1 MSLGTFLFGSPLAS
15 SQERAERI
23 GAAAGIPIFG
33 LDALSSAAY
42 GPEAALTLLIP
53 LGAAGSLYI
62 VPISA
67 SIIVLLTIVFF
78 SYRQTIEAYPGGG
91 GSYTVAR
98 ENLGVSAGLLAAAAL
113 MIDYI
118 LVVAVGISAGVGALV
133 SAAPDLQR
141 HSLLLCLG
149 ILVLITLVNLR
160 GVREAGAVFMIPTYL
175 FVGTLL
181 VAIGIGVVKSL
192 LSGGHPAPV
201 VTPPASRGAAAAVG
215 VWLLLKAFASG
226 CTAMT
231 GVEAVSNGVKAFREP
246 TAPTARRTLTIIIAL
261 LIVMLAGIAY
271 LVRAYGI
278 VATDPGQPGYQSVLS
293 IMLGAVTG
301 KGLFYYVTIGSILLV
316 LALSANTAFADF
328 PRLCRVIALD
338 GFLPRSLA
346 IRGRRLIYSQG
357 VYVLAALSALLLI
370 VFGGVTDRLIPL
382 FAVGAFLAFTLS
394 QTGMVFHWKRVG
406 GRGARHSIFV
416 NGFGAL
422 ATGLTV
428 VVVLVAKFL
437 EGAWITLLLIPGLL
451 LLMVSVRRQY
461 HRVAL
466 EIDCQTPLE
475 LKSFRPPMVV
485 VPIDRWSRV
494 AKQAFT
500 FAFNISPDVV
510 GLHVDSGERT
520 VYLQKQ
526 WQDYVEHPV
535 QELGMGA
542 PKLVCLKSEYRF
554 IINPIVDYVLQLER
568 ANPGRQIAVVIPE
581 LVEHRWYYFFL
592 HNQRAAALKALLYL
606 KGSPRIIVINVPWYM
621 QGR

>member
-1 MSLGTFLFGSPLAS
+1 
-15 SQERAERI
+15 
-23 GAAAGIPIFG
+23 
-33 LDALSSAAY
+33 
-42 GPEAALTLLIP
+42 
-53 LGAAGSLYI
+53 
-62 VPISA
+62 
-67 SIIVLLTIVFF
+67 
-78 SYRQTIEAYPGGG
+78 
-91 GSYTVAR
+91 
-98 ENLGVSAGLLAAAAL
+98 
-113 MIDYI
+113 
-118 LVVAVGISAGVGALV
+118 
-133 SAAPDLQR
+133 
-141 HSLLLCLG
+141 
-149 ILVLITLVNLR
+149 
-160 GVREAGAVFMIPTYL
+160 
-175 FVGTLL
+175 
-181 VAIGIGVVKSL
+181 
-192 LSGGHPAPV
+192 
-201 VTPPASRGAAAAVG
+201 
-215 VWLLLKAFASG
+215 
-226 CTAMT
+226 MT

-246 TAPTARRTLTIIIAL
+246 TAETARRTLTIIIAL

-278 VATDPGQPGYQSVLS
+278 VATDPGQPGYESVLS
-293 IMLGAVTG
+293 IVVGAVAG

-357 VYVLAALSALLLI
+357 VYALAALSAVLLI

-394 QTGMVFHWKRVG
+394 QTGMVFHWKRMG

-416 NGFGAL
+416 NGLGAL

-437 EGAWITLLLIPGLL
+437 EGAWVTLLLIPGLL
-451 LLMVSVRRQY
+451 LLMVAVRRQY
-461 HRVAL
+461 HRVAV

-475 LKSFRPPMVV
+475 LKTFRPPMVV

-500 FAFNISPDVV
+500 FAFNISPDVI

-526 WQDYVEHPV
+526 WLDYVERPI
-535 QELGMGA
+535 QELGIGA

-554 IINPIVDYVLQLER
+554 ILNPIVDYVLQLER

-581 LVEHRWYYFFL
+581 LVEYRWYYFFL

-606 KGSPRIIVINVPWYM
+606 KGSPRITVINVPWYM
-621 QGR
+621 RGNVSNSQCK